1 MFSNLR
7 SFPHVSFLLVYAAAS
22 LSAQTVSTQILGLVT
37 DPTGS
42 LVPGATVTAKRLATG
57 DVRTIQSNETG
68 NYVFP
73 LLEIGA
79 YEVSC
84 SAPGFKTEVRRGI
97 VLELQQKLRLDFQL
111 QVGQQVETV
120 EITTQTPLLRTEDAS
135 LGVVVNNRRILD
147 LALNGRNFAQ
157 LALLAP
163 GVTFGY
169 SRMGLD
175 GAGGGPIPG
184 QVIAISANGQR
195 DINQHITLDGVI
207 ATEPRVNTMTFT
219 PSIEAID
226 EFKIQSAVY
235 SAEFGMNSGAQ
246 ISVAIKSGT
255 NALHGTAF
263 EFVRNDVFDARGFF
277 LPPTQ
282 KKNKLR
288 RNEFGG
294 VVSGPIIKDKT
305 FWLANVEYRRERRA
319 TPSLA
324 TVPTQAMRRGDFSEI
339 LQPGNRWYRTDPNPG
354 VNRAIRPPGSNLPL
368 PNNIIPASLISPVA
382 TGLLTN
388 KEGSPFADGGYFAP
402 PNQDRPGDVINLG
415 GTNDRGIDADQYL
428 TRIDHKLSDKDR
440 IFGRYVI
447 QDSTFANRPLVGVSF
462 QNVLN
467 RSQNIAIGYTR
478 ILSPRSVNDF
488 RFGYNRTNDITV
500 GMHTNSSFKQSSIG
514 LDFRVVGDNNRE
526 FLPFEAGLPN
536 ISIDA
541 FAGIPIPST
550 NGWLNEHHIYEYSDS
565 VTLNRGTHNFKFG
578 GLYRWNFVD
587 RAAANWPRG
596 RLGYTRDIAGI
607 PDAFAAFMLGYPTNG
622 NTAEG
627 VAPLFARQHKY
638 AFYWL
643 DDWKVTPKLTINYG
657 VRYDLFG
664 VITDAKGRFRNIS
677 FADGE
682 ARVIGG
688 RFVPQLVPN
697 PDVTADLYD
706 INKLQIMP
714 RLGIA
719 YRLHGSIVLRV
730 GAGQFYNAQQ
740 INNFSILNLHP
751 PYSGSKNLENSRS
764 NPTPAGPLS
773 RNPNPGSSPD
783 DTLMLGNIQASNRNR
798 SKYLN
803 NDIWQWTTEIEKSFG
818 QSWVT
823 GIAYVGSKASNI
835 DITIANFNN
844 PDPGV
849 GNIQDRRPYPFYT
862 DSRNPNVLIPLGII
876 RQLDTSQ
883 NAQYHALQ
891 ARAEKR
897 YGSLVLSTTYN
908 FQKAIAV
915 GYGANEGAGFN
926 TNQTQDPRNT
936 RTDRGRSN
944 IDQRHRLVLN
954 ELYEFPWMREQRGF
968 AGRILGGWSITG
980 TAVLQSGLPVTI
992 AQTGDS
998 HNTGARSAPRPHV
1011 VPGGRVDRVMDGRSI
1026 ARWFDTSAFVRSLC
1040 NGCPGQGVYLPET
1053 RGYGNSGTGLFDAPA
1068 QKNWTFA
1075 LFKAIR
1081 VKEGHRLQ
1089 FRWEMFNFTNTP
1101 QFSGPDRNLGNP
1113 NIGRITATLSNNR
1126 EMQFGLKYI
1135 F

>member
-1 MFSNLR
+1 MRNRLG
-7 SFPHVSFLLVYAAAS
+7 VWLVLVLAIS
-22 LSAQTVSTQILGLVT
+22 LSGALVAQTVSTQILGLVT

-42 LVPGATVTAKRLATG
+42 VVPGAIISAKRVATG
-57 DVRTIQSNETG
+57 DVRTTQSNETG

-73 LLEIGA
+73 LLEIGE
-79 YEVSC
+79 YEVTC
-84 SAPGFKTEVRRGI
+84 AAAGFKTEVRRGI
-97 VLELQQKLRLDFQL
+97 ILELQQKLRIDFQL

-120 EITTQTPLLRTEDAS
+120 EVTGQTPLLRTEDAT
-135 LGVVVNNRRILD
+135 LGAVVESRRIVD

-219 PSIEAID
+219 PSIEAIE

-255 NALHGTAF
+255 NTLHGTAY
-263 EFVRNDVFDARGFF
+263 EFIRNNALDARGFF
-277 LPPTQ
+277 LPATQ

-288 RNEFGG
+288 RNEYGG
-294 VVSGPIIKDKT
+294 VASGPLIKDRT
-305 FWLANVEYRRERRA
+305 FWMGAVEYRRERRA
-319 TPSLA
+319 TPSLS
-324 TVPTQAMRRGDFSEI
+324 TVPTLAMRRGDFSELLI
-339 LQPGNRWYRTDPNPG
+339 PGNRWYRTDANPA
-354 VNRAIRPPGSNLPL
+354 VTRAIRAPGSTTPF
-368 PNNIIPASLISPVA
+368 PNNMIPASMINRVA

-388 KEGSPFADGGYFAP
+388 KEGSPFADGGYISP
-402 PNQDRPGDVINLG
+402 PNQDRPGDAINLG
-415 GTNDRGIDADQYL
+415 GTNDTLIDADQYL
-428 TRIDHKLSDKDR
+428 GRIDHKFSDSDR
-440 IFGRYVI
+440 IFGRYII
-447 QDSTFANRPLVGVSF
+447 QDSKFGNKPLLGVNF
-462 QNVLN
+462 QDVLN
-467 RSQNIAIGYTR
+467 RSQNLAIGYSR
-478 ILSPRSVNDF
+478 ILSATMVNDF

-500 GMHTNSSFKQSSIG
+500 GMHTNTNFQQTSVG
-514 LDFRVVGDNNRE
+514 LDFRVVGDNNRTY
-526 FLPFEAGLPN
+526 LPFEAGLPN
-536 ISIDA
+536 ITITG

-550 NGWLNEHHIYEYSDS
+550 NGWINEHHIWEYADN
-565 VTLNRGTHNFKFG
+565 VTWSRGTHNFKFG
-578 GLYRWNFVD
+578 GVYRFNFVD

-596 RLGYTRDIAGI
+596 QLGYSRDIVGI
-607 PDAFAAFMLGYPTNG
+607 PDAFAAFMLGFPTTG
-622 NTAEG
+622 NTSEG
-627 VAPLFARQHKY
+627 VAPLFARQNKFG
-638 AFYWL
+638 FYWL
-643 DDWKVTPKLTINYG
+643 DDWKVTPRLTINYG

-664 VITDAKGRFRNIS
+664 VVTDAKGRFRNVS
-677 FADGE
+677 FAEGE
-682 ARVIGG
+682 GRVIGG
-688 RFVPQLVPN
+688 RFVPQMVPN
-697 PDVTADLYD
+697 PDVTAKLWD

-719 YRLHGSIVLRV
+719 YRYSDTWVLRM

-751 PYSGSKNLENSRS
+751 PYSGSKNLENDRT
-764 NPTPAGPLS
+764 NPVAAGPLS
-773 RNPNPGSSPD
+773 SNPNPGSSPD
-783 DTLMLGNIQASNRNR
+783 DTLMLGNLQASNRNR
-798 SKYLN
+798 PLYLN
-803 NDIWQWTTEIEKSFG
+803 NDIWQWTTEIEKSLGHGF
-818 QSWVT
+818 VT

-844 PDPGV
+844 PDPGL
-849 GNIQDRRPYPFYT
+849 GNIQNRRPYPFYT
-862 DSRNPNVLIPLGII
+862 DSRNPNVQIPLGII

-883 NAQYHALQ
+883 NAFYHALQ

-897 YGSLVLSTTYN
+897 YGRLILSTTYN

-936 RTDRGRSN
+936 QSDYGRSN
-944 IDQRHRLVLN
+944 IDQRHRLVVN
-954 ELYEFPWMREQRGF
+954 ELYEFPWMRDQKGV
-968 AGRILGGWSITG
+968 GRLLGGWSITG
-980 TAVLQSGLPVTI
+980 TFVLQSGLPVTV

-998 HNTGARSAPRPHV
+998 HNTGARSAARPHLAPGAKV
-1011 VPGGRVDRVMDGRSI
+1011 VRVMDGRSI
-1026 ARWFDTSAFVRSLC
+1026 ARWFDTSAFIRSKC
-1040 NGCPGQGVYLPET
+1040 DGCPGEGVFIGPL
-1053 RGYGNSGTGLFDAPA
+1053 GYGDSGVGLFDAPA

-1075 LFKAIR
+1075 LFKDFR
-1081 VKEGHRLQ
+1081 VREGHRVQ
-1089 FRWEMFNFTNTP
+1089 FRWESFNFTNTP
-1101 QFSGPDRNLGNP
+1101 QFSAPDRNFGNP
-1113 NIGRITATLSNNR
+1113 TFGRILSTITGNR